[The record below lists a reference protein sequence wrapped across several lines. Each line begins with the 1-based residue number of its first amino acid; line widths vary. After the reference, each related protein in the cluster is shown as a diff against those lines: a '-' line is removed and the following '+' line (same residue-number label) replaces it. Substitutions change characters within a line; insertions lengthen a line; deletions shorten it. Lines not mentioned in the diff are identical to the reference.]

1 FSHLCEGPKM
11 TGEIIPGREL
21 VGIIIGAV
29 VLFSLISI
37 VPILI
42 MWHHRRRQASRAG
55 GGVEAPDESPI
66 EQWIEGQN
74 AGSDVAQQS
83 QALCWDFWGT
93 RYDVMRGSPKA
104 RWWTVCPTAPR
115 QRSGC
120 LGTALGAS
128 GHEQPPPVL
137 ATPIQSW
144 QHPSIGK
151 GPTLDH
157 MAINFGVSWKKLIGF
172 SSPICLSSLS
182 STSGL
187 LSPEPARLPHNHRK
201 PSDSS
206 GSTAFS
212 RADLD
217 TEKGGR
223 RDSAV
228 VVLNRCHHVFHKAC
242 LASWFEYRRYRC
254 PICQT
259 SYSPGQAGRH

>member
-1 FSHLCEGPKM
+1 M
-11 TGEIIPGREL
+11 TGEIMPRGEL

-55 GGVEAPDESPI
+55 GGVEALDQSPI

-83 QALCWDFWGT
+83 QELC
-93 RYDVMRGSPKA
+93 
-104 RWWTVCPTAPR
+104 
-115 QRSGC
+115 
-120 LGTALGAS
+120 
-128 GHEQPPPVL
+128 
-137 ATPIQSW
+137 
-144 QHPSIGK
+144 
-151 GPTLDH
+151 
-157 MAINFGVSWKKLIGF
+157 
-172 SSPICLSSLS
+172 PICLSSLS

-187 LSPEPARLPHNHRK
+187 LPPEPARLPHNHRK

-212 RADLD
+212 RVDFD
-217 TEKGGR
+217 TEKGWR

-242 LASWFEYRRYRC
+242 LASWFEYRR
-254 PICQT
+254 
-259 SYSPGQAGRH
+259 H